1 MHSVGFP
8 PIARADARLLIL
20 GSLPGAESL
29 RRRQYYAQ
37 PRNHFWRIM
46 GTLYGASPDLPYEE
60 RAALLVANGI
70 ALWDVCAAAFRA
82 GSLDASI
89 EPETIEVNDFASFYA
104 AHPRIARVCCNGTT
118 SAELYRRRVLPTLPP
133 PWQQLGPVRLPST
146 SPAHAAMSFEQKLE
160 RWRELL
166 VAAPAPSL
174 RVAEPTRPA
183 APE

>member
-8 PIARADARLLIL
+8 PIARDDARVLIL

-46 GTLYGASPDLPYEE
+46 DALYGASPALPYEE
-60 RAALLVANGI
+60 RAAVLVTHGI
-70 ALWDVCAAAFRA
+70 ALWDVCAAAFRV
-82 GSLDASI
+82 GSLDSAI
-89 EPETIEVNDFASFYA
+89 EGDTVEVNDFASFYA
-104 AHPRIARVCCNGTT
+104 SHPRIVRVCCNGTT
-118 SAELYRRRVLPTLPP
+118 SVELYRRRVLPALPP
-133 PWQQLGPVRLPST
+133 PWDALAPARLPST

-166 VAAPAPSL
+166 DPGPDRPP
-174 RVAEPTRPA
+174 RVADLPRA
-183 APE
+183 